1 MNKGD
6 GLRSLQ
12 EEDLQRLDA
21 LLRAFLAESGAKSA
35 FVLDRTGRLLT
46 SVGESASFDETTFAS
61 LAAADFAAS
70 DQLAILLGENEF
82 TSLYHQGEAG
92 SMYLSDV
99 AGHAI
104 LAAVF
109 DRRTT
114 LGMVRLKT
122 RSVLP
127 KVVELFNELVG
138 RATSQKS
145 GLDAGWLDDATDE
158 IDRLFAG

>member
-1 MNKGD
+1 MRVGD

-12 EEDLQRLDA
+12 PEDLQQLQE
-21 LLRAFLAESGAKSA
+21 LLRNFVAEAGARSA
-35 FVLDRTGRLLT
+35 FILDRTGRLLT
-46 SVGESASFDETTFAS
+46 SVGQAADFDVTAFAS

-70 DQLAILLGENEF
+70 DQLAVLLGENEF

-92 SMYLSDV
+92 SMYLTDV

-109 DRRTT
+109 DHRTT

-122 RSVLP
+122 RTVLP
-127 KVVELFNELVG
+127 KVVDLFNELVG
-138 RATSQKS
+138 RASSQES
-145 GLDAGWLDDATDE
+145 GLEAGWLDDATDE